1 LGFENSNLYSRV
13 KDVMV
18 FLGDNSLRGDK
29 RLKEVVIFND
39 DSEGNQLFW
48 YHNDH
53 LNTPVLMTDEKG
65 EVVWDIVNKFPFG
78 EFTTDSREGGPYG
91 QDRNGDD
98 IYILPENNLRF
109 PGQYYYAHR
118 IWAIE
123 NGKGPYY
130 NNHRWYNPETGRF
143 FSIERIDKFPYQ
155 NLGWMNGLYAL
166 YITAE
171 TNNTFGYGYNNPIKL
186 VDMNGLRPGDVF
198 PNIYDAIADAIY
210 ESFVEAQQTG
220 VEWGGCIRPAM
231 DISTEKPQ
239 FCVNKFPRFYTYD
252 EPYPWTEDEFL
263 PRVPPECLVIF
274 HAHTSKSGPGISG
287 KDYDRMKL
295 WDRLMGIWAAVGTI
309 EQDIILIS
317 PELNVYKAGEF

>member
-1 LGFENSNLYSRV
+1 MKQY
-13 KDVMV
+13 
-18 FLGDNSLRGDK
+18 
-29 RLKEVVIFND
+29 
-39 DSEGNQLFW
+39 
-48 YHNDH
+48 
-53 LNTPVLMTDEKG
+53 
-65 EVVWDIVNKFPFG
+65 KFPFG

-143 FSIERIDKFPYQ
+143 LSIEKIDNFPYQ

-171 TNNTFGYGYNNPIKL
+171 TNNTFGYGYNNPVKL

-198 PNIYDAIADAIY
+198 YDIYDAIADAIY
-210 ESFVEAQQTG
+210 ESFVETQQTG

-252 EPYPWTEDEFL
+252 EPYKGYVKKGRYFIDL
-263 PRVPPECLVIF
+263 VKRPECLIYY
-274 HAHTSKSGPGISG
+274 HSHPGWTPPGVS
-287 KDYDRMKL
+287 KDYDSPAAKEHNVWL
-295 WDRLMGIWAAVGTI
+295 AVGSSDQFIYIITPDGDVYTI
-309 EQDIILIS
+309 
-317 PELNVYKAGEF
+317 GEF